1 MKLTV
6 FRTKTNLIYKL
17 TLTGNQ
23 FRIYNNKAGTV
34 HFSMTV
40 PALLLMLTDSRCIIV
55 RRAWGWRGSLDKRA
69 VCHRQVR

>member
-1 MKLTV
+1 MTHV
-6 FRTKTNLIYKL
+6 DRESISDMT
-17 TLTGNQ
+17 
-23 FRIYNNKAGTV
+23 YNNKAGTAIEKW
-34 HFSMTV
+34 TV